1 MLQGER
7 KKFGIGKSKPA
18 NDIQS
23 PSAKRQFQ
31 LYPPNATHLS
41 NTKRVGNPGNYF
53 PQRTQWWGSDIQ
65 DVLRGHRMKMSG
77 LGRFEVALG
86 LVFSTKISGLTPL
99 ARLVAFAT
107 GIFD

>member
-31 LYPPNATHLS
+31 LHPPNATHLS

-53 PQRTQWWGSDIQ
+53 PQRTQCWGSYIQ
-65 DVLRGHRMKMSG
+65 DYLRGHRMKMSG
-77 LGRFEVALG
+77 LRPFEVAFDF
-86 LVFSTKISGLTPL
+86 VFSTKISGLTPL
-99 ARLVAFAT
+99 A
-107 GIFD
+107 